1 MPGKKN
7 GASSNASVKTALS
20 CFIPVP
26 APWFAIHGLWRIG
39 RIPSSHLAMSAG
51 RKKILSAGFARPIM
65 ASRLTRAK
73 DGLPHPRR
81 AE

>member
-26 APWFAIHGLWRIG
+26 APWFAIHGLWRIE

-51 RKKILSAGFARPIM
+51 RKKILSAGFALPIGGFS
-65 ASRLTRAK
+65 ASL
-73 DGLPHPRR
+73 RR
-81 AE
+81 EIPWCDIC